1 MRSWNLGVREVSGL
15 GLLRDPRSGR
25 TELLAIS
32 DRTTTIVRLGT
43 DGSGQLRADEPGRRA
58 AQHHRVRRLPEDLD
72 RPDGGSQWEG
82 VAGDG
87 AGRVIVLCERT
98 SELLVI
104 APDLR
109 FERRIALRHDWQGD
123 GRAGLESLV
132 LLRDGHVLSAK
143 QRDPLRLLEFGP
155 SGDDPLGLTPAAFL
169 AAGEPARLS
178 PVGELRCLTSWKFDD
193 PLRSV
198 NDMAVHADRLHLIS
212 SAARRIARVRL
223 PAAGP
228 VRVESWWPLPDTV
241 AGSRGARAEGLVVD
255 AAVGVLVG
263 VDSHG
268 GGNNLHRL
276 GRSWPALG
284 NG

>member
-15 GLLRDPRSGR
+15 GLRRNPRSGR

-32 DRTTTIVRLGT
+32 DRTPTIIRLGA
-43 DGSGQLRADEPGRRA
+43 DDSGRLRVDEPGRRA

-87 AGRVIVLCERT
+87 SGRVIVLCERT

-109 FERRIALRHDWQGD
+109 FERRIALRHDWQDD

-132 LLRDGHVLSAK
+132 LMRDGHVLSAK

-155 SGDDPLGLTPAAFL
+155 SGDDPLGLTPATFL
-169 AAGEPARLS
+169 PAGEPARLS
-178 PVGELRCLTSWKFDD
+178 PVDELRCLATWKFDD
-193 PLRSV
+193 PLRSI

-212 SAARRIARVRL
+212 SAARRIARIRL
-223 PAAGP
+223 PATGP
-228 VRVESWWPLPDTV
+228 VRVESWWSLPDTV
-241 AGSRGARAEGLVVD
+241 AGPRDAKAEGLIVD
-255 AAVGVLVG
+255 GQLGVLVG
-263 VDSHG
+263 VDSHDDQD
-268 GGNNLHRL
+268 NLHRL
-276 GRSWPALG
+276 GRSWRFDG
-284 NG
+284 